1 MSDEKSKDFAVDQK
15 KDLFNDT
22 EMAGG
27 KYHLVKEDEF
37 LQRAFSALLNDFFPE
52 EREVDSKFNLTK
64 SFIPKH

>member
-22 EMAGG
+22 ELADE

-37 LQRAFSALLNDFFPE
+37 LERAFLALLNDFFPPP
-52 EREVDSKFNLTK
+52 RDSPLGMHK
-64 SFIPKH
+64 I